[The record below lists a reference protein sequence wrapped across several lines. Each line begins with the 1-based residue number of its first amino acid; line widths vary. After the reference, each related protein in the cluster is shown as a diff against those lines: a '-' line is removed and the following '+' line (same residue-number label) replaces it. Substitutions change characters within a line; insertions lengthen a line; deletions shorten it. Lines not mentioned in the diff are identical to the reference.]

1 MSFSLR
7 CFASLLSVAISCCMY
22 LLDAHFLQREVDV
35 PFAHSHP
42 VRRVAV
48 TYEDLRS
55 LVLSGVGNGVGMREA
70 DVDFALEKM
79 RIKQTQHEIATES
92 SDAKQ
97 RRLNDI
103 VNRGLERQQNII
115 TLESTIESGL
125 WCLAPLATVATC
137 LVVALFSW

>member
-55 LVLSGVGNGVGMREA
+55 LVLGLGALGLWPF
-70 DVDFALEKM
+70 DFA
-79 RIKQTQHEIATES
+79 R
-92 SDAKQ
+92 
-97 RRLNDI
+97 
-103 VNRGLERQQNII
+103 
-115 TLESTIESGL
+115 
-125 WCLAPLATVATC
+125 
-137 LVVALFSW
+137 VVLPPGVR